1 MFNEYINKRVLVC
14 PERGAS
20 RATQSIA
27 PLGHWWHVTA
37 STLRYAILPGIT
49 LLYYRAFVR
58 TRVASFGPRIGDT
71 ETESRK
77 RSSIARFFDVFST
90 LVDLV
95 DPISRL
101 HIATGVVKMADKRS
115 INEENNGEFFFC
127 EITGLQKIEYFF
139 FWKFWSTFGL

>member
-1 MFNEYINKRVLVC
+1 MLYCQALRCYII
-14 PERGAS
+14 E
-20 RATQSIA
+20 
-27 PLGHWWHVTA
+27 
-37 STLRYAILPGIT
+37 
-49 LLYYRAFVR
+49 R

-101 HIATGVVKMADKRS
+101 HIAAGVVKMADKRS

-127 EITGLQKIEYFF
+127 EWRDYGIIEN
-139 FWKFWSTFGL
+139 